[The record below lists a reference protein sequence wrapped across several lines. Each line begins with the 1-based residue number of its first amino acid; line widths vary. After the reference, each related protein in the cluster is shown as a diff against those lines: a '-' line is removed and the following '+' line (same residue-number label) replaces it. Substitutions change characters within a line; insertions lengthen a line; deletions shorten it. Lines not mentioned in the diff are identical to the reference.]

1 MKKTLALAM
10 FILLFVAACSPQPLP
25 DAPTPVR
32 TLYPATLPAVVTPP
46 QVGPGVGEGA
56 ETPEPGV
63 VPGTG
68 GSAEVQA
75 GQQVFERSC
84 SVCHTL
90 TTETRVGPGLAG
102 LFEQDALP
110 NGDPVTD
117 ENLREWITNG
127 GGAMPAVPLPEDEL
141 NQVIAFL
148 REATQ

>member
-10 FILLFVAACSPQPLP
+10 FILLFAAACGPQTVPE
-25 DAPTPVR
+25 APTPIR

-46 QVGPGVGEGA
+46 LVGTGVAEGE

-68 GSAEVQA
+68 GSAAVQA

-84 SVCHTL
+84 AVCHTL
-90 TTETRVGPGLAG
+90 TTQALVGPGLAG
-102 LFEQDALP
+102 LFERDQLP

-117 ENLREWITNG
+117 ENLREWIIHG

-148 REATQ
+148 HEATQ